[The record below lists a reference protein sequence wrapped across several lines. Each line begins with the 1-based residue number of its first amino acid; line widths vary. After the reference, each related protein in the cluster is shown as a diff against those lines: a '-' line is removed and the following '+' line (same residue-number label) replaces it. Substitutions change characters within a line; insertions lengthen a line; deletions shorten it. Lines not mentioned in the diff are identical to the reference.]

1 MKKGNLRDWTLLF
14 VKRSGYQWIWATAEI
29 QNDGLSCLL
38 GQKGCVI
45 ADELK
50 CLTTSVIGQWVT
62 GGAGS
67 VVKPA
72 VHCTFANCVLCISSI
87 WCLNKTKN
95 KRNRSLVSGI
105 TSIWQEE
112 DVQVWFWWRIKDERG
127 EGIGL
132 GAMRWQTKSNRP
144 GYLLGS
150 QVLRFNRKV
159 RSGSDNNSF
168 PVTVS

>member
-1 MKKGNLRDWTLLF
+1 VKKGNLRDWTLLF

-29 QNDGLSCLL
+29 QNDGMSCLL

-72 VHCTFANCVLCISSI
+72 APLQTVFSAFPAYDALIKLKIKETEAWLAVLPRFDKKKMFKCDFDEES
-87 WCLNKTKN
+87 KTK
-95 KRNRSLVSGI
+95 
-105 TSIWQEE
+105 
-112 DVQVWFWWRIKDERG
+112 
-127 EGIGL
+127 EG
-132 GAMRWQTKSNRP
+132 KE
-144 GYLLGS
+144 
-150 QVLRFNRKV
+150 
-159 RSGSDNNSF
+159 
-168 PVTVS
+168 